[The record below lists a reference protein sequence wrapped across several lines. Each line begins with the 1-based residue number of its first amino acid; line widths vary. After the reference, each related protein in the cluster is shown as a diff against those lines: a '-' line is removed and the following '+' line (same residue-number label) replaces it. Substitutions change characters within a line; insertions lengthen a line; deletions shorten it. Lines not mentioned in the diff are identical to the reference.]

1 MNSVSFLSR
10 LTEDRIHQTY
20 ELSFFIIFNF
30 HLFHKV
36 KLEMLLTLNYS
47 KN

>member
-1 MNSVSFLSR
+1 M
-10 LTEDRIHQTY
+10 LTEDKIYQTY

-30 HLFHKV
+30 HLFLKV
-36 KLEMLLTLNYS
+36 KLEMLLRLNYS